1 MSAPSATPVVVK
13 LMDCGPKLGGFKY
26 WLRHFCVTLGKF
38 PNLTHLSSLKLR
50 LKYCPGRV
58 AQLVRASS

>member
-1 MSAPSATPVVVK
+1 MSVPSATPVVVK
-13 LMDCGPKLGGFKY
+13 LMDCGPMLGGFKF

-50 LKYCPGRV
+50 
-58 AQLVRASS
+58 